1 MRARRDDKTAHLTN
15 TPIGARATRPHLSF
29 PRLRVGFGAK
39 VRRSETQR
47 SLGLC
52 LSHDDALNVQ
62 ESLRERISTQEID
75 WITTVDLA
83 NQHHVTPALALGLH
97 RKNLTSLLPADLT
110 QYLALLLDLNRRRN
124 RMIRVQAAE
133 LITALNARDIRPLLI
148 KGGLSLVEE
157 DVDDGLFMMADVDI
171 VLNEGEILRADT
183 VLRSLGFMTFPKADH
198 PVHART
204 YHRAMS
210 LVTIDLH
217 WHLGSQTC
225 LLSTAAAQEAS
236 LPLYRDGMYVAVP
249 CATHRALLPMLSFSI
264 FEPHFGAGVI
274 PMKGLHDFAATC
286 RRQGDH
292 IDWHEIIDRFCRQ
305 DLRRLAEAW
314 LFMARHMLKA
324 RIPSNLAN
332 SSSSRRHLDRCL
344 FQLDHPPLAQVAHRL
359 SSPAW
364 IFGRFRMDYR
374 YNCGLRGPALQ
385 AARLRHAANVLAR
398 RCLPYRGRFDR
409 SAPSQ

>member
-1 MRARRDDKTAHLTN
+1 M
-15 TPIGARATRPHLSF
+15 
-29 PRLRVGFGAK
+29 
-39 VRRSETQR
+39 QR

-62 ESLRERISTQEID
+62 ESLRERISAQEID
-75 WITTVDLA
+75 WITIVDLA

-110 QYLALLLDLNRRRN
+110 QYLDMLLDLNRRRN
-124 RMIRVQAAE
+124 LMIRVQAAE

-157 DVDDGLFMMADVDI
+157 DVDDGLFMMTDVDI
-171 VLNEGEILRADT
+171 VLNEGEISRADT
-183 VLRSLGFMTFPKADH
+183 VLRSLGYMTFPKADH

-204 YHRAMS
+204 YHRVMS

-217 WHLGSQTC
+217 WHLGPQTC
-225 LLSTAAAQEAS
+225 LLSTAAAQEAA
-236 LPLYRDGMYVAVP
+236 LPLYRDGMYVAAP
-249 CATHRALLPMLSFSI
+249 CATHTALLPMLSFSI

-286 RRQGDH
+286 CRQGAD

-305 DLRRLAEAW
+305 DLRRRADAW
-314 LFMARHMLKA
+314 LFMARHVIKA

-344 FQLDHPPLAQVAHRL
+344 FQLDHPPLAQIADRL
-359 SSPAW
+359 SAPGW

-398 RCLPYRGRFDR
+398 RCFPYRGRFDR